1 MKKYNE
7 QEEEEDLSVKSL
19 IIFFGVMIIVLQIFI
34 AIIL

>member
-7 QEEEEDLSVKSL
+7 QEEEDLSVKSL

>member
-7 QEEEEDLSVKSL
+7 QEEEDLSAKSL
-19 IIFFGVMIIVLQIFI
+19 IVFFGVMIIVLQIFI